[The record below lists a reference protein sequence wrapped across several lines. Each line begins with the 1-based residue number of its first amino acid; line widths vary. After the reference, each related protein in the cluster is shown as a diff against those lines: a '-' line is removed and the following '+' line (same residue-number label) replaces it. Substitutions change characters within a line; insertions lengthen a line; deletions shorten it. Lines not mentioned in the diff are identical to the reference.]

1 MAENRTQP
9 RLHVVWNAAIRLPTL
24 QIITAKVLNVTN
36 VGMQFSCGENLR
48 IGQKYEMQ
56 LHVPDLNDSSN
67 ITIVPCFAE
76 CLYVILSGRD
86 FRVGAKFSGL
96 SQKHND
102 LIQKWSERCA
112 RGVA

>member
-36 VGMQFSCGENLR
+36 VGMQFSCSENLR
-48 IGQKYEMQ
+48 IGQKCEMQ
-56 LHVPDLNDSSN
+56 MHVPDLNGGTN
-67 ITIVPCFAE
+67 TTVVPCFAE
-76 CLYVILSGRD
+76 CLYVILSGRE
-86 FRVGAKFSGL
+86 FRVGAKFSGISPQNNEL
-96 SQKHND
+96 
-102 LIQKWSERCA
+102 LQKWSERCA